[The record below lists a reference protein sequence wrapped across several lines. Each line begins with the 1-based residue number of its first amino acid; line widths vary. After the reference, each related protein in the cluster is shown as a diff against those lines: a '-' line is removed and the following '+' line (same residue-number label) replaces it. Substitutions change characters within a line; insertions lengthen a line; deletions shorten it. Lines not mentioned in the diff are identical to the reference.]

1 MVRHTAMQQWAGE
14 PLRSGGGSML
24 SVVVDDTRDPAWN
37 LALDEALARGGE
49 PLPVLRIWQ
58 NAPSVVLGRF
68 QDVSQAVDLTAC
80 ARDGVRVVRRAT
92 GGGAVYTEAGTLNV
106 TLVRSTGSAF
116 PEHRSSGSA
125 FPERRSAGPASAD
138 PRSGARPDLDVLVA
152 TAVEG
157 FGLPAA
163 ALRNGIIQVA
173 RLRTRRV
180 TLTHAAVHVTPLCAY
195 GPCYVAP
202 GEAGGYVAPDGAH
215 ARQRTLAE
223 AGVEVTLDAV
233 RAAILCAVVEEY
245 GIACTR
251 RPSAAERGLRD
262 HLYGVRYGDV
272 TWHLTGGL
280 RSRQD
285 SREFTG
291 R

>member
-1 MVRHTAMQQWAGE
+1 
-14 PLRSGGGSML
+14 ML

-68 QDVSQAVDLTAC
+68 QDVTQAVDLTAC

-106 TLVRSTGSAF
+106 TLVRSTG
-116 PEHRSSGSA
+116 RGGSSG
-125 FPERRSAGPASAD
+125 

-202 GEAGGYVAPDGAH
+202 GGAP

-251 RPSAAERGLRD
+251 RPSATERALRD

>member
-1 MVRHTAMQQWAGE
+1 
-14 PLRSGGGSML
+14 ML

-37 LALDEALARGGE
+37 LALDEALARAGE

-106 TLVRSTGSAF
+106 TLVRSN
-116 PEHRSSGSA
+116 
-125 FPERRSAGPASAD
+125 GPNSPD
-138 PRSGARPDLDVLVA
+138 WGVRPDVVRSGAGADGSSGTRSGVRPDLDVLVA

-163 ALRNGIIQVA
+163 ALRDGTVQVA
-173 RLRTRRV
+173 RLRTRRI
-180 TLTHAAVHVTPLCAY
+180 TLTHAAVHVTSLCAY

-202 GEAGGYVAPDGAH
+202 DGGQAP
-215 ARQRTLAE
+215 QRTLAE
-223 AGVEVTLDAV
+223 AGVDVTLDAV

-251 RPSAAERGLRD
+251 RPSAAERRLRD

-280 RSRQD
+280 RARRG

>member
-1 MVRHTAMQQWAGE
+1 
-14 PLRSGGGSML
+14 ML

-37 LALDEALARGGE
+37 LALDEALARAGE

-58 NAPSVVLGRF
+58 NAPSVILGRF

-106 TLVRSTGSAF
+106 TLIRSTGPNSPDWGVRPDIVRPGYPRHGMQRRP
-116 PEHRSSGSA
+116 PEFGARPDLDSSIG
-125 FPERRSAGPASAD
+125 
-138 PRSGARPDLDVLVA
+138 PRSGVRPDLDVLVA

-202 GEAGGYVAPDGAH
+202 GGGSV
-215 ARQRTLAE
+215 RQRTLAE
-223 AGVEVTLDAV
+223 AGAEVTLDAV

-251 RPSAAERGLRD
+251 RPSAAERALRD
-262 HLYGVRYGDV
+262 HFYGVRYGDV
-272 TWHLTGGL
+272 TWHLTGALQARRG
-280 RSRQD
+280 

>member
-1 MVRHTAMQQWAGE
+1 
-14 PLRSGGGSML
+14 ML

-106 TLVRSTGSAF
+106 TLVRSTG
-116 PEHRSSGSA
+116 RGGSSG
-125 FPERRSAGPASAD
+125 

-195 GPCYVAP
+195 GPPCYVAP
-202 GEAGGYVAPDGAH
+202 GGARGGYVAPDGAP

-272 TWHLTGGL
+272 TWHLTGGF
-280 RSRQD
+280 RSRQA